1 MRLLSWIVLLAAVLV
16 PMACTSAQTPVW
28 QQSKLATAETLFAW
42 NAEETEDE
50 PKDPRLVTDR
60 PHFSEASSL
69 VGLGVVQLETG
80 YSIFSNRDNG
90 QRTTTHSFP
99 EPLLRMG
106 LFAEWFE
113 FRIASNYLIEQTSG
127 QRTVS
132 GVDDL
137 YIGAKLAI
145 AKQAGVLPELAIFP
159 QMRLPA
165 GSPGFSSGQVLPGVN
180 IAYSWKLN
188 DFLELECNTQFN
200 NRRDDT
206 LHTYLEAIQTL
217 NLEYDLSNKLGAFT
231 EVIAFLPTGD
241 TVAHQE
247 YYFHT
252 GFQYFVTVN
261 LQLDIHVGMGL
272 NSAAADLA
280 FTGVGLSAR
289 F

>member
-1 MRLLSWIVLLAAVLV
+1 MILIAILMQAAPV
-16 PMACTSAQTPVW
+16 AAQSPVW
-28 QQSKLATAETLFAW
+28 QKSQLATAETLFAW
-42 NAEETEDE
+42 NVEHADNE

-80 YSIFSNRDNG
+80 YSIFSDRSNA

-127 QRTVS
+127 QRTVT

-137 YIGAKLAI
+137 YVGAKLAI

-159 QMRLPA
+159 QMRVPA
-165 GSPGFSSGQVLPGVN
+165 GSQAFSAGQVLPGVN

-188 DFLELECNTQFN
+188 ELLELECNTQFN
-200 NRRDDT
+200 NRRDDA

-217 NLEYDLSNKLGAFT
+217 NLEYDLSEKLGAFT
-231 EVIAFLPTGD
+231 ELIAFLPTGD
-241 TVAHQE
+241 TIARQE
-247 YYFHT
+247 YYFHA

-261 LQLDIHVGMGL
+261 VQLDIHAGVGL
-272 NSAAADLA
+272 NEAAADLA
-280 FTGVGLSAR
+280 FTGVGVSAR

>member
-1 MRLLSWIVLLAAVLV
+1 MSRLTRTLLIAILVQAGPVAAQ
-16 PMACTSAQTPVW
+16 SPVW
-28 QQSKLATAETLFAW
+28 QRSQLATAETLFAW
-42 NAEETEDE
+42 NAEPSDTE

-80 YSIFSNRDNG
+80 YSIFSDRSEG
-90 QRTTTHSFP
+90 RRTTTHSFP

-113 FRIASNYLIEQTSG
+113 FRIASNYLIE
-127 QRTVS
+127 RTTGERLAT

-137 YIGAKLAI
+137 YVGAKVAMT
-145 AKQAGVLPELAIFP
+145 KQAGFLPEIAIFP
-159 QMRLPA
+159 QMRVPA
-165 GSPGFSSGQVLPGVN
+165 GSRVFTSGQVLPGVN

-188 DFLELECNTQFN
+188 ELLELECNTQFN
-200 NRRDDT
+200 NRRDDA

-217 NLEYDLSNKLGAFT
+217 NLEYDLSDKLGAFT
-231 EVIAFLPTGD
+231 ELIAFLPTGE
-241 TVAHQE
+241 TAARQE
-247 YYFHT
+247 YYFHA

-261 LQLDIHVGMGL
+261 LQLDIHAGMGL
-272 NSAAADLA
+272 NEAAADLA